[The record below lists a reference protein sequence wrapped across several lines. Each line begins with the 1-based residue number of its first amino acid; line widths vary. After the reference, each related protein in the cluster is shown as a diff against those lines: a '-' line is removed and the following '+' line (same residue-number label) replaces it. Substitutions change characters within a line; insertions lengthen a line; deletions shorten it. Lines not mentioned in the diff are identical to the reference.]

1 MRRKVAVLLCAVSA
15 LALGASSAAAQARG
29 YIGFGVGPSIT
40 MGDFSDVF
48 KTGFMGHVVAG
59 ITGPTGLIGG
69 RINGSF
75 AKHSTQDGVI
85 PDGDVTMI
93 GALADLVVQPG
104 VAEAKVRPY
113 FFGGVGFMSVKEEPT
128 GGTSV
133 TNTEVAYNF
142 GAGLTLAAGARI
154 KLFLEARWLS
164 VQTDPA
170 SNSIPITVGLRW
182 GGP

>member
-1 MRRKVAVLLCAVSA
+1 MRRKVAVLLCAVTA

-40 MGDFSDVF
+40 MGDFSDGY
-48 KTGFMGHVVAG
+48 KTGFIGHVVAG

-75 AKHSTQDGVI
+75 AKHSNQETF
-85 PDGDVTMI
+85 PDADVTMV
-93 GALADLVVQPG
+93 GALADLVIAPG
-104 VAEAKVRPY
+104 LPEAKVRPY
-113 FFGGVGFMSVKEEPT
+113 FFGGVGFMSFKEEVT
-128 GGTSV
+128 GLGEV
-133 TNTEVAYNF
+133 TDTKVAYNF

-164 VQTDPA
+164 VQTDPTA
-170 SNSIPITVGLRW
+170 NSIPITVGLRW